1 MSDLD
6 GNNNKNT
13 PTCPFNLFLTIFY
26 LTTWLNLLCMQNNH
40 RFWLSH
46 WPLLWLYTR
55 ENMLSKFTLMFY
67 LYARTAKVLSFWI
80 RFRTILT
87 SWGWKSWRGK
97 VCPGIRI
104 DPEKTGCTKS
114 PPVSSDF
121 ERHREKTGGTSHID
135 AHKRNTGW
143 YQEGKCPQ
151 RAELRKIIKGCK
163 RGFWIYVW
171 KRKFTKGL
179 GKLVKLNSVVNT

>member
-104 DPEKTGCTKS
+104 IITCGRTGITWQLSSSCKVLPWNSSISEPRYYSRTYTHT
-114 PPVSSDF
+114 VS
-121 ERHREKTGGTSHID
+121 
-135 AHKRNTGW
+135 
-143 YQEGKCPQ
+143 
-151 RAELRKIIKGCK
+151 L
-163 RGFWIYVW
+163 
-171 KRKFTKGL
+171 
-179 GKLVKLNSVVNT
+179 